1 MQFAYFT
8 FSCAGDT
15 LQASTLNYPRMAG
28 RSMLAMRIATTF
40 EGADM
45 LRHLIT
51 ALVLTGIVS
60 ALPAGAMQLTNP
72 QAEYSAD
79 RIMQTESATY
89 EQHVYYTPTKE
100 RTEMQASGKN
110 SEQMPIQILR
120 KDTKVM
126 WQLMPS
132 QKMYMEYSLDRPAPN
147 TMKKDP
153 ADMTKWDFE
162 ETVVGEE
169 VMEGVNVTKY
179 KTIATSADGKK
190 FGGFSWRTKEG
201 IQVKLDL
208 LYKEGE
214 EKHRMTTE
222 LRNLKIGPQ
231 DPQLF
236 EVPPGYT
243 KLDMAGM
250 MGGMRAGKGMSS
262 TERRDRVPVNPSD
275 TENPS
280 NAASDPD
287 DKSDVDKAK
296 DMMKKLFGR

>member
-1 MQFAYFT
+1 
-8 FSCAGDT
+8 
-15 LQASTLNYPRMAG
+15 
-28 RSMLAMRIATTF
+28 
-40 EGADM
+40 M
-45 LRHLIT
+45 LRIFVT
-51 ALVLTGIVS
+51 ALALTGLIA
-60 ALPAGAMQLTNP
+60 ALPAEAMQLTNP

-79 RIMQTESATY
+79 RVMQTENATF

-100 RTEMQASGKN
+100 RTEMLASGKN
-110 SEQMPIQILR
+110 AEEMPIQILR
-120 KDTKVM
+120 KDAKVM

-132 QKMYMEYSLDRPAPN
+132 QKMYMEYSLDRPAPK
-147 TMKKDP
+147 TARKDP
-153 ADMTKWDFE
+153 ADMAKWDFE

-169 VMEGVNVTKY
+169 VMDGMHVTKY
-179 KTIATSADGKK
+179 KTIATSTDGKK

-236 EVPPGYT
+236 DIPPGYT
-243 KLDMAGM
+243 KFDMAGI
-250 MGGMRAGKGMSS
+250 MGGVMGGKGMGGP
-262 TERRDRVPVNPSD
+262 TERRDRGSANPSGP
-275 TENPS
+275 EHPS
-280 NAASDPD
+280 NEAPVPD
-287 DKSDVDKAK
+287 EKSDVDKAK